1 MAKEFSC
8 QFWTKFVGEVKQLIT
23 NLCQEYLQHLKT
35 LSAEMNDVMDVL
47 SSITIR
53 TNLVSRNLVQK
64 IGNTISDEKIHVLSK
79 LLKDQVK
86 IQKQA
91 LVDKIHTTITS
102 SEVDITETKLS
113 TKVSSVVKDRV
124 VDEVNKCVTLI
135 LRNIMTDM
143 LYEDTI
149 DMSDLSSVFSSVFHT
164 PSLLSPLKYIDN
176 PIISLLALVVEVE
189 NMEQYDVEQKLFQQ
203 NNIKG
208 IAEYILNNT
217 DWDKISAHVL
227 ASFLQKHIE
236 NQETHLLNMN
246 DLHNKFSSFHFSEQ
260 LANEFIDKI
269 VNTWI
274 SCNNVMTNIQTKSGA
289 KIHSHEFEEKQIAS
303 RSIIHLY
310 RYAFAMSL
318 RFSIG
323 VQNCHIRDGFVVVHT
338 VRNVDVVSI
347 EKKKSSPEGIEVP
360 ERKLI
365 CRQLKKIMTDLSNLG
380 VCVRKDV
387 GLKDFM
393 INKDKKVQVYLM
405 DIIEQNRPFDYHC
418 IEESNEEVLEG
429 LFDAILTRSQKYQ
442 FEEELKL
449 LNLDQINQ

>member
-135 LRNIMTDM
+135 LRNIMTDL

-176 PIISLLALVVEVE
+176 PIISLLALVVEVD
-189 NMEQYDVEQKLFQQ
+189 NMEQYD
-203 NNIKG
+203 
-208 IAEYILNNT
+208 AE
-217 DWDKISAHVL
+217 
-227 ASFLQKHIE
+227 
-236 NQETHLLNMN
+236 
-246 DLHNKFSSFHFSEQ
+246 
-260 LANEFIDKI
+260 
-269 VNTWI
+269 
-274 SCNNVMTNIQTKSGA
+274 
-289 KIHSHEFEEKQIAS
+289 
-303 RSIIHLY
+303 
-310 RYAFAMSL
+310 
-318 RFSIG
+318 
-323 VQNCHIRDGFVVVHT
+323 
-338 VRNVDVVSI
+338 
-347 EKKKSSPEGIEVP
+347 
-360 ERKLI
+360 
-365 CRQLKKIMTDLSNLG
+365 
-380 VCVRKDV
+380 
-387 GLKDFM
+387 
-393 INKDKKVQVYLM
+393 
-405 DIIEQNRPFDYHC
+405 
-418 IEESNEEVLEG
+418 
-429 LFDAILTRSQKYQ
+429 
-442 FEEELKL
+442 
-449 LNLDQINQ
+449 